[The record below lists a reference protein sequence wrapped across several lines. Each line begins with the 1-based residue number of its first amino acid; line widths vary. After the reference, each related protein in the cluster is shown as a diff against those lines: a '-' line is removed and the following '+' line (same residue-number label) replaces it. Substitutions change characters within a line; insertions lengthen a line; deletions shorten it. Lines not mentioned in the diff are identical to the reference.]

1 MRAQGPG
8 PARLLC
14 LGSEHSASGSG
25 AGRGSGQSRGRG
37 GPRGGAAKTPSPA
50 PQAQGQRAL
59 SPGRKRSLGS
69 GGAHKVTRRTRA
81 VAADTLAR
89 RLTHGKSSCKRLFH
103 ASGHMRVH
111 TPRASRGVTRGGSV
125 CPGPPRGS
133 PRLPAPSKEWTL
145 SDEPTTGV
153 RVKRDSQGARV
164 GCDSSGHP
172 HTPSATAP
180 RLGGRR
186 RLMDRRAARSW
197 SGGAYAPR
205 SPLSAGHSTRGRR
218 RTPGARREPPG
229 ACEASSA
236 HSQRIASL
244 EPDLRSPGSW
254 VSWCWPWCGSVARGC
269 PHAVQG
275 AVPGEH
281 PPGMT
286 VPARHRAAAPS
297 APGQGR
303 RASARS
309 LRRGLKWVE

>member
-89 RLTHGKSSCKRLFH
+89 CLTRGKSSCKRLFH

-111 TPRASRGVTRGGSV
+111 TPHASRGVTRGGSV

-153 RVKRDSQGARV
+153 RVKRDSQGAQV

-197 SGGAYAPR
+197 SGGAYAPPHCLPATAPEAEGEPQER
-205 SPLSAGHSTRGRR
+205 GGNPQGPARPLLLTNRGPLLWSLTCAPPVPGFRGAGRGVALW
-218 RTPGARREPPG
+218 PAGAHMLHRAP
-229 ACEASSA
+229 
-236 HSQRIASL
+236 
-244 EPDLRSPGSW
+244 SPGST
-254 VSWCWPWCGSVARGC
+254 C
-269 PHAVQG
+269 P
-275 AVPGEH
+275 E
-281 PPGMT
+281 
-286 VPARHRAAAPS
+286 
-297 APGQGR
+297 
-303 RASARS
+303 
-309 LRRGLKWVE
+309 